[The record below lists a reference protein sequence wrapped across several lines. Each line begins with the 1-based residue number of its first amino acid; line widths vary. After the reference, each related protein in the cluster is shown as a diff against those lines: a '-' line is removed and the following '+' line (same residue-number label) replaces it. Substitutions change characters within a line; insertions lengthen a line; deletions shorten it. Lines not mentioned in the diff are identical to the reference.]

1 MQSWLMGKVCHGH
14 EDIAAALGLTLWEY
28 SGLVILFCGL
38 LFLPV
43 WLAWRIASRR
53 FNVRGFG
60 NGVWRGWIYVVGGCA
75 VLQTATL
82 LPVIGDLV
90 PCPYNYGVPYGAAL
104 LAIFWLYVYHR
115 LQGNAAGIGMFCT
128 FVAGSIV
135 AEITSLKPGIK
146 LLQGGW
152 EMLVSTFSH
161 VAPLIRV

>member
-60 NGVWRGWIYVVGGCA
+60 NGVWRGWIYIVGGCA

-146 LLQGGW
+146 LLQGSW